1 MKNYKED
8 GVRMWKIK
16 FTRKNYNEAV
26 SELKEILWE

>member
-16 FTRKNYNEAV
+16 FTRENFNEAKE
-26 SELKEILWE
+26 ELKEILAN